1 MPPTKRAESHREK
14 KSYHLR
20 QRKLTVKT
28 MATLEVHQIPCLS
41 DNYGYLIHDP
51 ETGVTATID
60 TPEVAP
66 VNAALAEKGWELT
79 HILNTHHHF
88 DHAGGNLELK
98 KQWNC
103 VIVGSRDDA
112 DRIPGID
119 IKVGD
124 RDTYQFGGHEA
135 QVFDVSG
142 HTIGHIAYYFP
153 DAEKLFCGDALF
165 ALGCGRLF
173 EGSPAQ
179 MWTSLQ
185 KLAALP
191 DATGVYC
198 AHEYTQ
204 ANAAFALSVEPQNN
218 DLQQRSREIDD
229 LRARGLPTVPSSI
242 GLEKATNPFLRPM
255 SKDLQANLNLQ
266 GADLV
271 EVFAETRRRKD
282 SF

>member
-1 MPPTKRAESHREK
+1 MPN
-14 KSYHLR
+14 
-20 QRKLTVKT
+20 
-28 MATLEVHQIPCLS
+28 LEVYQFPCLS

-51 ETGVTATID
+51 KNGVTATID
-60 TPEVAP
+60 TPEVAA
-66 VNAALAEKGWELT
+66 VNAALAEKKWKLT

-88 DHAGGNLELK
+88 DHVGGNLELK

-103 VIVGSRDDA
+103 LIVGSKDDA
-112 DRIPGID
+112 ARIPGID
-119 IKVGD
+119 VKVSD
-124 RDTYQFGGHEA
+124 KDTYQFGDHEA

-153 DAEKLFCGDALF
+153 NAEKLFCGDTLF

-191 DATGVYC
+191 DATSVYC

-204 ANAAFALSVEPQNN
+204 TNAAFALSVEPQNN
-218 DLQQRSREIDD
+218 VLQGRSREINN
-229 LRARGLPTVPSSI
+229 LRANGLPTVPSSI

-255 SKDLQANLNLQ
+255 SKDIQTNLNLQ

-271 EVFAETRRRKD
+271 DVFAETRRRKD
-282 SF
+282 TF

>member
-1 MPPTKRAESHREK
+1 MS
-14 KSYHLR
+14 S
-20 QRKLTVKT
+20 
-28 MATLEVHQIPCLS
+28 LEVHQFPCLS
-41 DNYGYLIHDP
+41 DNYGYLIHDAAA
-51 ETGVTATID
+51 GVTATID

-66 VNAALAEKGWELT
+66 INAALAEKGWKLT

-98 KQWNC
+98 EQWNC
-103 VIVGSRDDA
+103 RIIGSRSDA
-112 DRIPGID
+112 RRIPGID
-119 IKVGD
+119 EEVGD
-124 RDTYQFGGHEA
+124 GDSFRFGSFDV

-142 HTIGHIAYYFP
+142 HTIGHIAFYIP
-153 DAEKLFCGDALF
+153 NAASLFCGDALF

-173 EGSPAQ
+173 EGTPAQ

-185 KLAALP
+185 KLSALP
-191 DATGVYC
+191 DDTRVYC

-204 ANAAFALSVEPQNN
+204 SNAAFALSVEPQNA
-218 DLQQRSREIDD
+218 DLKKRAEQITT
-229 LRARGLPTVPSSI
+229 LRAANKPTVPSTI
-242 GLEKATNPFLRPM
+242 GEEKATNPFLRPM
-255 SKDLQANLNLQ
+255 SPELQANLNLQ

>member
-1 MPPTKRAESHREK
+1 
-14 KSYHLR
+14 
-20 QRKLTVKT
+20 
-28 MATLEVHQIPCLS
+28 MATLEVHQFSCLS

-51 ETGVTATID
+51 DAGVTASID
-60 TPEVAP
+60 TPEVGP
-66 VNAALAEKGWELT
+66 INAALEETGWRLT

-88 DHAGGNLELK
+88 DHAGGNEELK
-98 KQWNC
+98 KQWGC
-103 VIVGSRDDA
+103 TIVGSRDDA
-112 DRIPGID
+112 KRIPGID
-119 IKVGD
+119 VMVGD
-124 RDTYQFGGHEA
+124 GDTFSFGGH
-135 QVFDVSG
+135 QVKVFDVSG
-142 HTIGHIAYYFP
+142 HTIGHIAFYFEA
-153 DAEKLFCGDALF
+153 AEKLFCGDALF

-191 DATGVYC
+191 DSTGVYC

-204 ANAAFALSVEPQNN
+204 SNAAFALSVEPQN
-218 DLQQRSREIDD
+218 DALQMRSREIDA
-229 LRARGLPTVPSSI
+229 LRADNIPTVPSTI

-255 SKDLQANLNLQ
+255 SADLQANLNLT